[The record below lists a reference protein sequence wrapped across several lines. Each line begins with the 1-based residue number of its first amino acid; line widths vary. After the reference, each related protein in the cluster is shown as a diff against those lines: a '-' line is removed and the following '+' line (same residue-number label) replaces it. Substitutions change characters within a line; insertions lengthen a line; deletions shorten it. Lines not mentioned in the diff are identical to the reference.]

1 MRASAEPLSGTFARS
16 DSEPTQAG
24 EVWEPDFEAKIGLGR
39 AQLNAL
45 VRDLRTPSRVCFWG
59 DFAAT
64 WLVAAASFGLCF
76 FAEDNLARALC
87 FLASV
92 CATYRM
98 TLFTHELTHLPK
110 GSVPGFRTA
119 WNLFCGIPLLIPSF
133 MYEAHL
139 IHHDRRTYG
148 TGADG
153 EYLEFASSARSQG
166 VLAVLSAV
174 LAVPSLVVRFC
185 VLAPISGLFPALR
198 RRVLRHASALNIDF
212 RAARPVPE
220 PTPAP
225 WVWQEVGCFG
235 WCVAL
240 ALLVYQG
247 VVPLRGLLLAAAV
260 LTCAVGLNSLRVL
273 AAHRYASRLPRSF
286 ADQVLD
292 SNDFPHGAA
301 SLWAPLG
308 LRYHAMHHL
317 FPSLPYHAL
326 GEAHRRVHA
335 ALPARSLLRE
345 TARKSL
351 FSALNE
357 VVGTRRKLEV
367 AR

>member
-1 MRASAEPLSGTFARS
+1 MQASAERLSGTYARVG
-16 DSEPTQAG
+16 DDAAQTG
-24 EVWEPDFEAKIGLGR
+24 EVWEADFEAKIGLGR

-45 VRDLRTPSRVCFWG
+45 VRDLKTPSRLCFWG

-64 WLVAAASFGLCF
+64 WLVAAVSFGLCF
-76 FAEDNLARALC
+76 FAEGSLARALW
-87 FLASV
+87 FLTSV

-110 GSVPGFRTA
+110 GSVPGFRIA

-166 VLAVLSAV
+166 VLAVLSAA
-174 LAVPSLVVRFC
+174 LAVPSLIVRFA
-185 VLAPISGLFPALR
+185 VLSPVSVLIPGLR
-198 RRVLRHASALNIDF
+198 RRVLQYASALNIDF

-220 PTPAP
+220 PTPAS
-225 WVWQEVGCFG
+225 WLLQEVACFG
-235 WCVAL
+235 WCL
-240 ALLVYQG
+240 ALGLLAYHG
-247 VVPLRGLLLAAAV
+247 IVPLRGLLLAAAV
-260 LTCAVGLNSLRVL
+260 LTCAVALNSMRVL
-273 AAHRYASRLPRSF
+273 AAHRYTSRLPRSF
-286 ADQVLD
+286 AEQVLD
-292 SNDFPHGAA
+292 SNDFPRGTA

-335 ALPARSLLRE
+335 ALPEQSSLRQ
-345 TARKSL
+345 TVRTSL

-357 VVGTRRKLEV
+357 VVGTRRRLEV